1 MKIQRYVVIISIFL
15 IIVIAGSASNSY
27 FLQGTNSDAQSSSA
41 PDTTQ
46 HSWSYSG
53 RGNNNYFH
61 WGHEQVVSEP
71 KFNDDINIYLSIEPA
86 IAIENGMRY
95 LVWVDENLTN
105 GAGMFR
111 DIFFKYHDGF
121 KWSEVFVVSEPIEG
135 VDQSTEPSNDPDIA
149 VENGNVYVVWQEK
162 TDLLGAGSDEDIFFR
177 VFDGSTWSALEVVSE
192 PVAGSDLN
200 TRCSRHPSIAVE
212 SGTVHVAWRDDTFLN
227 GAGTDSD
234 IFYRARTG
242 GSWSNIQIV
251 SEPIK
256 DADVNKVSSY
266 QPSIAVDEG
275 KVHIVWTDANET
287 NGAGNDMDIFYRYH
301 DGNSWSSI
309 GVVSEPVPGNDI
321 NDELSLWPDVA
332 AENNDVYIVWE
343 DHSPIYQAEL
353 LETEICYRALT
364 ESGWSDIEVLSEP
377 VPGVSYNIE
386 ESHNPK
392 IAVEN
397 NNVYVVWDDMN
408 NTDGAATDEDIFY
421 RCFDGVKWSVIQV
434 LSEPISDIDTNQQ
447 SSENPAVAVEHR
459 KVHVFWDDKNNTDNS
474 GTDHDIL
481 YRCTYV
487 NPEFSA
493 GNVTPTIGFT
503 NTEFKYFIN
512 YSDADNE
519 LPVYLKI
526 NLNGTNYTM
535 QELNASDNYCYDGKT
550 YFYNT
555 TLNIS
560 TAHNYRFWATDG
572 TYEIT
577 TSLYE
582 GPTVLN
588 SAPNITTSD
597 NLTAFEDE
605 LYSEQYSVS
614 DLDHWQAQAW
624 NLATNAT
631 SWLNL
636 HAQSGIIL
644 NGTPTNEDVGR
655 FWVNVSVTD
664 ELGGVDHTNFTL
676 TVINTNDAPE
686 ITTVDNT
693 TAYEDEL
700 YNVHYEALDIDPG
713 LANLTWA
720 AKTGASWLSFNTTS
734 ANLTGTP
741 TNDEIGKFWVNIS
754 VDDGRDND
762 CTNFTIS
769 VINTNDPPMIIT
781 EDVTHINSSE
791 FYSVHYEAID
801 IDPVPQYLTWYLE
814 SSAGNWLVMNATT
827 GWLYGTPAES
837 DAGSAWVNV
846 SVRDIGNGSDFQ
858 NFTLKVYPPQNEPP
872 NINIQYLINSTAVN
886 EHYSYNFNGTDDRTA
901 PVNFTWGL
909 TTNATWLSLN
919 STNGILNG
927 TPGASDAGWVWVN
940 ISLDDGEGGIA
951 FYNFTINV
959 TMHPVSTNTRP
970 ELILPGVDPAVGD
983 TETEFT
989 FAVQYIDDDGDRPQV
1004 ILVVIDN
1011 YSYDMEFVL
1020 GDPANGKYEYTTQ
1033 LSIGNH
1039 TYYFTASDG
1048 QETVWTANLT
1058 ITNITLALQASIE
1071 DSSTETEGFFVI
1083 SIVIIIIIII
1093 IILIMF
1099 LILRKRKQ
1107 SQDSEKDLAEGDDT
1121 AEDESEPEEIADE
1134 DMEIESRLE
1143 PEDSPP
1149 SKPAKLHF
1157 KPSKVKKPAILAPKR
1172 KTRLKGAPKR
1182 PILLQLDESATCNV
1196 CLGVIKTSLPV
1207 IKCTCGKTYHQSCA
1221 DRIINCPNCDTNLLE
1236 PISKLKPE
1244 KDDVDWVD
1252 D

>member
-1 MKIQRYVVIISIFL
+1 MKIRHYVVIISIFL
-15 IIVIAGSASNSY
+15 IIVIAGSASNSNC
-27 FLQGTNSDAQSSSA
+27 LQGTNIDTQSSSA

-53 RGNNNYFH
+53 RGSNNNFH

-71 KFNDDINIYLSIEPA
+71 KFNDDINTKMSIKPA

-105 GAGMFR
+105 GAGMFS
-111 DIFFKYHDGF
+111 DIFFKYYDGF
-121 KWSEVFVVSEPIEG
+121 KWSEVFVVSEPTVG
-135 VDQSTEPSNDPDIA
+135 ADQSTEPSNDPDIA
-149 VENGNVYVVWQEK
+149 VENGNVYVVWMEE
-162 TDLLGAGSDEDIFFR
+162 TNLLGAGTDEDIFFR
-177 VFDGSTWSALEVVSE
+177 HFDGSTWAALEVVSE
-192 PVAGSDLN
+192 PLAGSDLN
-200 TRCSRHPSIAVE
+200 TAFSRNPSIAVE

-256 DADVNKVSSY
+256 DADVNKVSSFH
-266 QPSIAVDEG
+266 PNLAVDEG
-275 KVHIVWTDANET
+275 KAHIVWTDGNET
-287 NGAGNDMDIFYRYH
+287 NGAGNDMDIFYRSH

-309 GVVSEPVPGNDI
+309 QVVSEPMPGNDI
-321 NDELSLWPDVA
+321 NDELSLWPDIA
-332 AENNDVYIVWE
+332 AENDDVYIVWE
-343 DHSPIYQAEL
+343 DHSPIHQAEL

-364 ESGWSDIEVLSEP
+364 GSGWSDIEVLSEP
-377 VPGVSYNIE
+377 VPGVSYNVE
-386 ESHNPK
+386 ESHHPN

-408 NTDGAATDEDIFY
+408 NTDDAATDQDIFY
-421 RCFDGVKWSVIQV
+421 RWFDGVKWSAVQV
-434 LSEPISDIDTNQQ
+434 LSEPIYSEDTNQQ

-487 NPEFSA
+487 NPEFMA
-493 GNVTPTIGFT
+493 ANLTPAFGYTD
-503 NTEFKYFIN
+503 TEFEYLIN

-526 NLNGTNYTM
+526 NVNGTNYTM

-560 TAHNYRFWATDG
+560 TSHNYRFWATDG
-572 TYEIT
+572 TYEIS

-582 GPTVLN
+582 GPSVLN
-588 SAPNITTSD
+588 SAPNITSLD
-597 NLTAFEDE
+597 NLTAVEDE
-605 LYSEQYSVS
+605 HYSEHYRVS
-614 DLDHWQAQAW
+614 DIDHWQVQVW
-624 NLATNAT
+624 GLYTNAT
-631 SWLNL
+631 SWLNIDPNT
-636 HAQSGIIL
+636 GIL
-644 NGTPTNEDVGR
+644 SGTPKNEDVGS
-655 FWVNVSVTD
+655 FWVNISVTD

-693 TAYEDEL
+693 TAYEDNL

-713 LANLTWA
+713 QTNLTW
-720 AKTGASWLSFNTTS
+720 TGNTNASWLAFNTTS
-734 ANLTGTP
+734 VNLTGTP
-741 TNDEIGKFWVNIS
+741 TNDEIGEYWVNIS
-754 VDDGRDND
+754 VNDGHAND
-762 CTNFTIS
+762 HTNFTIT
-769 VINTNDPPMIIT
+769 VINTNDPPMITT
-781 EDVTHINSSE
+781 EDVTFANSNE
-791 FYSVHYEAID
+791 FYSVRYEAVD
-801 IDPVPQYLTWYLE
+801 VDPLPQDLTWYLKT
-814 SSAGNWLVMNATT
+814 SAGGWLEMDAIT

-837 DAGSAWVNV
+837 DAGLWWVNV
-846 SVRDIGNGSDFQ
+846 TVRDIENGSDFQ
-858 NFTLKVYPPQNEPP
+858 NFTLQVYPPENEPP
-872 NINIQYLINSTAVN
+872 NINTKGLVNSTAVN

-901 PVNFTWGL
+901 PANFTWGL

-940 ISLDDGEGGIA
+940 ISLDDGEGA
-951 FYNFTINV
+951 VVFYNFTINV
-959 TMHPVSTNTRP
+959 TMLPVYTNTRP
-970 ELILPGVDPAVGD
+970 ELILPGVDPGVGD

-1011 YSYDMEFVL
+1011 NSYDMEFVL
-1020 GDPANGKYEYTTQ
+1020 GDRANGKYEYTTQ

-1048 QETVWTANLT
+1048 QETVRTVNLT

-1071 DSSTETEGFFVI
+1071 DSSTETEGFIVI
-1083 SIVIIIIIII
+1083 SIIIIIIIII

-1107 SQDSEKDLAEGDDT
+1107 SQASEKDLTEGDETTD
-1121 AEDESEPEEIADE
+1121 EESESEDLADE
-1134 DMEIESRLE
+1134 DIEIESRLE
-1143 PEDSPP
+1143 PEDTPP
-1149 SKPAKLHF
+1149 SKPVKLKL
-1157 KPSKVKKPAILAPKR
+1157 KPRKLKKPAIIAPKR
-1172 KTRLKGAPKR
+1172 KTRLKRPPKR
-1182 PILLQLDESATCNV
+1182 PILLQLDESSTCNV

-1207 IKCTCGKTYHQSCA
+1207 IKCTCSKTYHQSCA
-1221 DRIINCPNCDTNLLE
+1221 DRIINCPNCDTNLLN
-1236 PISKLKPE
+1236 PRSKLK
-1244 KDDVDWVD
+1244 DDDEVSWE
-1252 D
+1252 